1 MWIVR
6 WPMVWVTPETC
17 CARCL
22 AVGVTIV
29 HLQCGGNHVPQPASI
44 PGCAPEW
51 CEVGV
56 AHIVRGVRVVAGI
69 VR

>member
-29 HLQCGGNHVPQPASI
+29 HLQWGWNHVLAPI
-44 PGCAPEW
+44 PGCALGW
-51 CEVGV
+51 CEVEV
-56 AHIVRGVRVVAGI
+56 AHIVRGLRVVAGI